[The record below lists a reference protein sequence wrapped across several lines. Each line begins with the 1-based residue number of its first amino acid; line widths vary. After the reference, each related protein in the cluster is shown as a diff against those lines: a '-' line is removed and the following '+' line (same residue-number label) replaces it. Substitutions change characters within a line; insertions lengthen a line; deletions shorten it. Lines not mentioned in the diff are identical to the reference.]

1 MYTLK
6 MGSGENNFVLFHL
19 ISIGLEIDVC
29 DEQKLKMSL
38 AFTIRR
44 AENIPGGGMGGAPV
58 FSLIFR
64 RPNVLS
70 SRDETRSW
78 AFATVPTKKPV
89 PRARK
94 STERPTS
101 RSECVPG
108 LTWFRES
115 DDFFGAPV
123 KIVRLGIGGGGGG
136 VLGRGQPRAGRRRV
150 AAAGDRGGVR
160 VGGRQPGQRF
170 DGQRLHQEPRG
181 PRLGD
186 VRLGRHAQLGQYL
199 LFDRLD
205 PLLVQARPG
214 RAVVV
219 PPAAARLVLPPV
231 MVPVGAGRRRRRRRG
246 RRRRVRV
253 GRPPRAPRAVL
264 PLPSVT

>member
-1 MYTLK
+1 M
-6 MGSGENNFVLFHL
+6 
-19 ISIGLEIDVC
+19 
-29 DEQKLKMSL
+29 
-38 AFTIRR
+38 
-44 AENIPGGGMGGAPV
+44 
-58 FSLIFR
+58 
-64 RPNVLS
+64 
-70 SRDETRSW
+70 RS
-78 AFATVPTKKPV
+78 
-89 PRARK
+89 
-94 STERPTS
+94 
-101 RSECVPG
+101 G

-123 KIVRLGIGGGGGG
+123 KIVRLGIGG
-136 VLGRGQPRAGRRRV
+136 VLGRRQPRAGRRRV
-150 AAAGDRGGVR
+150 AAGDRGVR

-231 MVPVGAGRRRRRRRG
+231 MVPVGAAAGAGRRRRRRRRG

-253 GRPPRAPRAVL
+253 GRPSHAPRAVL